1 MQQYMLLIYGEESV
15 WANMTPDQLSAEMGA
30 YMAYTE
36 DLQKAGVYLG
46 GHELQ
51 PVETAKTVSVSG
63 GKQKVV
69 DGPFTETKEALGGYY
84 FISAESQEEALAW
97 AAKCPGAR
105 HGRIEVRP
113 VVMR

>member
-1 MQQYMLLIYGEESV
+1 MQYLLLIYGEESK
-15 WANMTPDQLSAEMGA
+15 WSKLTPDQLSAEMGA
-30 YMAYTE
+30 YMAYTQ
-36 DLQKAGVYLG
+36 DLAKAGVLVAG
-46 GHELQ
+46 DELQ
-51 PVETAKTVSVSG
+51 PVKTAKTVSVEG

-69 DGPFTETKEALGGYY
+69 DGPFAETREALGGYY
-84 FISAESQEEALAW
+84 LIKADTIEDALAW

>member
-1 MQQYMLLIYGEESV
+1 MTQYLLLIYGEESK
-15 WANMTPDQLSAEMGA
+15 WAELTPDQLSAEMGT

-36 DLQKAGVYLG
+36 DLAKAGVLVAG
-46 GHELQ
+46 DELQ
-51 PVETAKTVSVSG
+51 SVATAKTVSVSG

-69 DGPFTETKEALGGYY
+69 DGPFAETKETLGGYY
-84 FISAESQEEALAW
+84 LVSVESMEDALAW

-105 HGRIEVRP
+105 YGRIEVRP

>member
-1 MQQYMLLIYGEESV
+1 MQYMLLIYGEESA
-15 WANMTPDQLSAEMGA
+15 WANMTPEQLSAGMGA
-30 YMAYTE
+30 YMAYTQ
-36 DLQKAGVYLG
+36 DLQKAGVYIS

-51 PVETAKTVSVSG
+51 PVETAKTVSVNA
-63 GKQKVV
+63 GKQKIV
-69 DGPFTETKEALGGYY
+69 DGPFAETRETLGGYY
-84 FISAESQEEALAW
+84 FITAETQEEALAW

>member
-1 MQQYMLLIYGEESV
+1 MQYMLLIYGEESQ
-15 WANMTPDQLSAEMGA
+15 WANMSPEQLSQEMGA
-30 YMAYTE
+30 YMAYTQ
-36 DLQKAGVYLG
+36 DLQKAGVYIS

-51 PVETAKTVSVSG
+51 PVATAKTVSVAD
-63 GKQKVV
+63 GKQKIV
-69 DGPFTETKEALGGYY
+69 DGPFAETKETLGGYY
-84 FISAESQEEALAW
+84 FIDAADQDEALAW

>member
-1 MQQYMLLIYGEESV
+1 MQYMLLIYGEESM
-15 WANMTPDQLSAEMGA
+15 WANLTPDQLSAEMGA
-30 YMAYTE
+30 YMAYTQ
-36 DLQKAGVYLG
+36 DLQKAGVYVS

-51 PVETAKTVSVSG
+51 PVETAKTVSLLG

-69 DGPFTETKEALGGYY
+69 DGPFAETKETLGGYY
-84 FISAESQEEALAW
+84 FIEAETQADAIAW

-105 HGRIEVRP
+105 YGRIEVRP

>member
-30 YMAYTE
+30 YMAYTQ
-36 DLQKAGVYLG
+36 DLQKAGVYVS

-51 PVETAKTVSVSG
+51 PVETAKTVSISG
-63 GKQKVV
+63 GRQKVV
-69 DGPFTETKEALGGYY
+69 DGPFAETKEALGGYY
-84 FISAESQEEALAW
+84 LITAESQEEALAW

-105 HGRIEVRP
+105 TGRIEVRP
-113 VVMR
+113 VMMR